1 VTDHES
7 IEELLAG
14 YALGALSGSDAEEA
28 DRLLEGHVPGCA
40 RCQASLA
47 AFDGVAADL
56 ALDAQPV
63 APPETLL
70 PRMHR
75 ELRTHDQ
82 ASGNRWGVGRLAAV
96 AAGLV
101 LVIGLGGVALTRDG
115 GTDVTTLAA
124 SNDIQQAL
132 DAAGRPDAQTTQMG
146 PMTEVD
152 ASGLEEVYVY
162 GRDVP
167 LPPPGMTYRLWAIS
181 FDDAVYLGDF
191 LPPPGEMMLEVTV
204 DRTRYDRLL
213 VTVEPLGSTPSAPGE
228 PAWDAA

>member
-1 VTDHES
+1 MTDHEA

-14 YALGALSGSDAEEA
+14 YALGALSGGDAEEA
-28 DRLLEGHVPGCA
+28 DRLLEEHVPDCA
-40 RCQASLA
+40 DCRTTLT
-47 AFDGVAADL
+47 AFDRIAADL
-56 ALDAQPV
+56 ALDADPV

-70 PRMHR
+70 PRMR
-75 ELRTHDQ
+75 KELRSQDQ
-82 ASGNRWGVGRLAAV
+82 GAGTRWSAGRLAAV

-101 LVIGLGGVALTRDG
+101 LVVSLGSVALTRGG

-132 DAAGRPDAQTTQMG
+132 DVAGRPDARTTQMG

-152 ASGLEEVYVY
+152 ASGLAQVYIY

-181 FDDAVYLGDF
+181 DSAVAYLGDF

-204 DRTRYDRLL
+204 DRSRYDRLL
-213 VTVEPLGSTPSAPGE
+213 VTVEPFGSTPSEPGE